1 MGYIWVF
8 LIVISIVVG
17 IINGRTAEVIQAVT
31 DNAKLAVEISI
42 SLIGV
47 MAFWLGLVKL
57 AEKSGIVELIS
68 KIIKPITDFLFPEIP
83 SGHPSLG
90 NIAMNVTAN
99 ALGVTNAATP
109 IGIKAMEEMQS
120 LNEQKD
126 TATNPMCTFL
136 AINTA
141 GFQLVPAS
149 VIAVL
154 VAAGCNNPTEII
166 APTIMVTLFGTIVA
180 IITGEGCSGGALGL
194 AVADRVMMLEHAY
207 YTVISPE
214 GCASILW
221 RDAAM
226 YAEAAEALKITSADL
241 LKLGVIDAEIKEPL
255 GGAHTDY
262 EKTSA
267 AMKNAIKKALDEL
280 DKLTPAQLKEER
292 YNKFRAMGQ
301 FLEG

>member
-8 LIVISIVVG
+8 LIVSSVIIS
-17 IINGRTAEVIQAVT
+17 IINGTTTEVIQSVT

-68 KIIKPITDFLFPEIP
+68 KLIKPITDFLFPEIP
-83 SGHPSLG
+83 SGHSALG

-120 LNEQKD
+120 LNPHKD

-154 VAAGCNNPTEII
+154 AAAGSTNPTEII

-180 IITGEGCSGGALGL
+180 I
-194 AVADRVMMLEHAY
+194 V
-207 YTVISPE
+207 TVK
-214 GCASILW
+214 ILQKFFPI
-221 RDAAM
+221 R
-226 YAEAAEALKITSADL
+226 
-241 LKLGVIDAEIKEPL
+241 IKE
-255 GGAHTDY
+255 
-262 EKTSA
+262 
-267 AMKNAIKKALDEL
+267 
-280 DKLTPAQLKEER
+280 
-292 YNKFRAMGQ
+292 NKDA
-301 FLEG
+301 